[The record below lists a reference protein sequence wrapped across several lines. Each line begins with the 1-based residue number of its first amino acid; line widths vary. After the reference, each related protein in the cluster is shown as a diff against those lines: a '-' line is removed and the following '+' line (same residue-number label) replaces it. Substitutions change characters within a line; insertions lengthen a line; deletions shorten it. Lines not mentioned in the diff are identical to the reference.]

1 MTSKKNLY
9 WLIAGII
16 NLFTALLHTIGGQI
30 ELVSPLQ
37 KSDLTNQAKAE
48 WFGVWHMVT
57 IILFASSYLVLKNAI
72 VEYQKRQIELMK
84 YIGILYILLSIP
96 SCISSVVH
104 KLLAPQWILLLPI
117 GILIYF
123 GTNSKNKNNELH
135 NQKLTE

>member
-1 MTSKKNLY
+1 MTDKKNLY
-9 WLIAGII
+9 WLIAGIV

-30 ELVSPLQ
+30 DLVNPMLRSNLESQ
-37 KSDLTNQAKAE
+37 TKAE

-72 VEYQKRQIELMK
+72 VDYKKRQMELMK

-96 SCISSVVH
+96 FCISSMIH

-117 GILIYF
+117 GGLILY
-123 GTNSKNKNNELH
+123 GVMKNS
-135 NQKLTE
+135 NQQSISKL

>member
-1 MTSKKNLY
+1 MKRKNYLI
-9 WLIAGII
+9 LIAGIL

-57 IILFASSYLVLKNAI
+57 IVLFTTSFLLIKNYI
-72 VEYQKRQIELMK
+72 NGNKTETIK
-84 YIGILYILLSIP
+84 YIGFLYILLSIP
-96 SCISSVVH
+96 FCISSLVYN
-104 KLLAPQWILLLPI
+104 LLAPQWILLLPI

-123 GTNSKNKNNELH
+123 GTKKSNYA
-135 NQKLTE
+135 

>member
-1 MTSKKNLY
+1 MKRKNYLI
-9 WLIAGII
+9 LIAGIL

-57 IILFASSYLVLKNAI
+57 IVLFTTSFLLIKNYMNGNKTETI
-72 VEYQKRQIELMK
+72 K
-84 YIGILYILLSIP
+84 YIGFLYVLLSIP
-96 SCISSVVH
+96 FCISSLVY

-123 GTNSKNKNNELH
+123 GTKKSNYA
-135 NQKLTE
+135 